1 MIEIEPILLIGAG
14 GHCKSCIDVLSTLDN
29 YQAVGIVDKQASR
42 VNEVL
47 GIRVIGTDSDLELLI
62 KKFTNV
68 LIALG
73 QIKSPDLRIKLFQNA
88 KSLGALFPVVLS
100 PTAHIAKTAMLGEG
114 TICFHQTIINASAKI
129 GSNCIINNKAL
140 IEHDTQVGSHC
151 HISTGALVNGE
162 VFIEDGCFIGS
173 GAVLHEGVKI
183 GANSV
188 IGAGIVV
195 KDDVPS
201 RYSFKII
208 F

>member
-1 MIEIEPILLIGAG
+1 MTKVEPILLIGAG

-29 YQAVGIVDKQASR
+29 YQVVGIVDKQAST

-47 GIRVIGTDSDLELLI
+47 GMRVIGTDSDLELLI

-73 QIKSPDLRIKLFQNA
+73 QIKSPDLRIKLFQSA
-88 KSLGALFPVVLS
+88 KSLGASFPVVLS
-100 PTAHIAKTAMLGEG
+100 PTAYIAKTAMLGEG
-114 TICFHQTIINASAKI
+114 TICFHQTIVNASARI

-173 GAVLHEGVKI
+173 GAILHEGVKI

-195 KDDVPS
+195 KEDVPS
-201 RYSFKII
+201 RTLLR
-208 F
+208 

>member
-1 MIEIEPILLIGAG
+1 MTKVEPILLIGAG
-14 GHCKSCIDVLSTLDN
+14 GHCKSCIGVLSTLDN
-29 YQAVGIVDKQASR
+29 YQVVGIVDKQAST

-73 QIKSPDLRIKLFQNA
+73 QIKSPDLRIKFFQRA
-88 KSLGALFPVVLS
+88 KSLGASFPVVLS
-100 PTAHIAKTAMLGEG
+100 PTAYIAKTAMLGEG
-114 TICFHQTIINASAKI
+114 TICFHQTIVNASANI

-140 IEHDTQVGSHC
+140 IEHDTHVGSHC

-173 GAVLHEGVKI
+173 GAILHEGVKI

-195 KDDVPS
+195 KEDVPS
-201 RYSFKII
+201 RTLLR
-208 F
+208 